1 MISEYLMKGIDSL
14 FSRGLSSS
22 SDNNSKPFSKE
33 IIKSN
38 LKFVVKE
45 GNRDKCSSDNDIN
58 GTSLN
63 KSRLRTILEKNK

>member
-14 FSRGLSSS
+14 FSKGLSTST
-22 SDNNSKPFSKE
+22 DNNLKPFSKE
-33 IIKSN
+33 VIRSN

-45 GNRDKCSSDNDIN
+45 GNRGKCSNDIDIN

-63 KSRLRTILEKNK
+63 KSRLRTIL